1 MLEKE
6 IASIIRFILESCG
19 NPVPYY
25 HNMPESFIVPSV
37 YLPVPEVSQI
47 PDTMSAYGAEYTMFV
62 NFFHSSTELAY
73 ELALPAFQRIND
85 YGKLIPMVDISGEKT
100 GEYVRLK
107 NIQIKKAD
115 ECVYEMQIDWIIRRP
130 FIKEEYELIQ
140 NFYMNGGIV

>member
-6 IASIIRFILESCG
+6 VASIIRFILESCE

-37 YLPVPEVSQI
+37 YFPVPEISQI

-62 NFFHSSTELAY
+62 NFFH
-73 ELALPAFQRIND
+73 LPAFQRIND
-85 YGKLIPMVDISGEKT
+85 HSKLIPMVDISGEKT
-100 GEYVRLK
+100 GEYVRIK
-107 NIQIKKAD
+107 NIQLKKAD

-140 NFYMNGGIV
+140 NFYMNGGII

>member
-37 YLPVPEVSQI
+37 YFPVPEVSQN

-62 NFFHSSTELAY
+62 NFFHSSTELA
-73 ELALPAFQRIND
+73 
-85 YGKLIPMVDISGEKT
+85 GISANK
-100 GEYVRLK
+100 RLRQADTHGGYIGRK
-107 NIQIKKAD
+107 NRGICKA
-115 ECVYEMQIDWIIRRP
+115 
-130 FIKEEYELIQ
+130 
-140 NFYMNGGIV
+140 